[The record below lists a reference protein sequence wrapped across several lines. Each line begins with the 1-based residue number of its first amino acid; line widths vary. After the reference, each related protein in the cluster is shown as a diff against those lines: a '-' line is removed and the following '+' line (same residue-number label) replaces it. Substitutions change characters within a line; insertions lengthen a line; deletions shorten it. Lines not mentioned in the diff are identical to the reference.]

1 MILFDL
7 FNEYDEDGSGSIS
20 LQELKGHFDDR
31 VEDDQYK
38 CEASP
43 RTHAHTCHR
52 RTAVAARHHTHT
64 IAAHCCRRTAVAA
77 RRTRMTLSRH
87 RERLP
92 RTERR
97 ERRPRLAEAACHEF
111 TRALYCAHT
120 RVCAS
125 LRMLCRGADSETRD
139 GERTKSFAQRRA
151 ERTNLDLAALVQP
164 MFESADKDHSGT
176 VEFLELLKVLYPA
189 ATAGDMETFKQ
200 WCYPVKPCALALAPP
215 PLACCHLHA
224 PSRPACPPPP
234 PAACP
239 PLPPWAMHP

>member
-1 MILFDL
+1 ML
-7 FNEYDEDGSGSIS
+7 
-20 LQELKGHFDDR
+20 
-31 VEDDQYK
+31 
-38 CEASP
+38 
-43 RTHAHTCHR
+43 
-52 RTAVAARHHTHT
+52 
-64 IAAHCCRRTAVAA
+64 
-77 RRTRMTLSRH
+77 
-87 RERLP
+87 
-92 RTERR
+92 
-97 ERRPRLAEAACHEF
+97 
-111 TRALYCAHT
+111 TRASA
-120 RVCAS
+120 
-125 LRMLCRGADSETRD
+125 LRSGCRGADSETRD